1 MVLAEVSH
9 RLPFYFAGAL
19 GVMAFVISVILIR
32 QPQNTVESHHIH
44 FETKELSKIQW
55 GVFIT
60 PIILT
65 FVLAFGL
72 SSLRRYFL
80 YILQRKQTTHL
91 AIFQLLL

>member
-55 GVFIT
+55 GV
-60 PIILT
+60 
-65 FVLAFGL
+65 
-72 SSLRRYFL
+72 
-80 YILQRKQTTHL
+80 
-91 AIFQLLL
+91 LLLNYLNVCTCFWFVFF

>member
-32 QPQNTVESHHIH
+32 QPLNTVESHHIH

-55 GVFIT
+55 GV
-60 PIILT
+60 
-65 FVLAFGL
+65 
-72 SSLRRYFL
+72 
-80 YILQRKQTTHL
+80 
-91 AIFQLLL
+91 LLLQLS